1 MDAISK
7 FLQTYQNKKGEANEA
22 KTAIL
27 TSMKLILELQKKV
40 EAKAKTPAELSEFLE
55 KCVTA
60 KSKPRLFQQF
70 QSLSE
75 QIQKTRPSISQSKPE
90 PRQSK
95 PEPRQPKLEP
105 GPYPNFQQQTGG
117 QITIQVNLP
126 NQTVTSAGAA
136 KRRKETIPKSI
147 KEKVW
152 YTYMG
157 KQRTEG
163 ICPCCLSE
171 PIKIMHFHA
180 GHVISEANGG
190 KATLDNLR
198 PICGRCNLQMGAMNM
213 NEYMMK
219 FYGRY
224 LV

>member
-1 MDAISK
+1 MDAITQ
-7 FLQTYQNKKGEANEA
+7 LLRLYQNKKGEENQT

-27 TSMKLILELQKKV
+27 TSMKQILELQKKV
-40 EAKAKTPAELSEFLE
+40 ETKAKTPEELSEFLE
-55 KCVTA
+55 KCLAA

-75 QIQKTRPSISQSKPE
+75 QIQKTT
-90 PRQSK
+90 
-95 PEPRQPKLEP
+95 PKIPKSNTRSPQLP
-105 GPYPNFQQQTGG
+105 VYVPHIPPIPVQRQQQSGG

-126 NQTVTSAGAA
+126 NQEASGSSTTS
-136 KRRKETIPKSI
+136 KTRRKETIPKSV

-152 YTYMG
+152 YKYIG

-180 GHVISEANGG
+180 GHVVSEANGG
-190 KATLDNLR
+190 TATLDNLR
-198 PICGRCNLQMGAMNM
+198 PICGRCNLQMGSMNM
-213 NEYMMK
+213 PEYMLK
-219 FYGRY
+219 FYGRP